1 MNKKVTDIPKDIFFA
16 PIGMAMF
23 WVKNA
28 EAGNDVKYNVVYSRE
43 DSRILASFEKNGQ
56 DNVLNFNGTAYDI
69 ESNEQIEDIIQVDEN
84 GNAEF
89 RCNGGSVSVWI
100 KK

>member
-28 EAGNDVKYNVVYSRE
+28 EAGNDIKYNVVYSR
-43 DSRILASFEKNGQ
+43 
-56 DNVLNFNGTAYDI
+56 
-69 ESNEQIEDIIQVDEN
+69 
-84 GNAEF
+84 
-89 RCNGGSVSVWI
+89 
-100 KK
+100 

>member
-28 EAGNDVKYNVVYSRE
+28 EAGNDIKYNVVYSRE

-56 DNVLNFNGTAYDI
+56 DNVLTFNGTAYDI
-69 ESNEQIEDIIQVDEN
+69 ESNEQIEDFIRE
-84 GNAEF
+84 
-89 RCNGGSVSVWI
+89 I
-100 KK
+100 KKVL